1 MSGESGYL
9 RWAVSPTRLI
19 GRLSTA
25 IPDRGDPTWYV
36 LALSMA
42 LFVGFSLYMSVLY
55 QGFALG
61 GADFGSYI
69 HMFATTLA
77 GEGWLQQGKYIAS
90 HPGGSYWGGHFTVTL
105 LAFLPLYALVPS
117 PYTLIVAKAFT
128 LAASIPLLWVLARDR
143 LDSDR
148 LAGWVTASYALNP
161 FLWSAWLFHF
171 QEQVLLPLFVFGAY
185 YTYTERRSLAFLG
198 LFALALLT
206 NEFVVIIAVGF
217 LLGLFVAAYRE
228 SRLRA
233 DLPLLVGAAAL
244 TVGVRLLATRVV
256 AAFSA
261 FSGLPPA
268 SIAPP
273 FRPYVEGV
281 RGSIVE
287 LIAISLANPEVLIET
302 LSLGLFEK
310 VAFLLL
316 LTAPVLFLPLTDEIT
331 LGALAPYLAFAWVFA
346 GRDVYYTFGAHYP
359 LYVLP
364 FVYIGA
370 VRALGRTDLRGTL
383 AGSIVTEGRLL
394 SIPDRDTLRAVGR
407 SGVGRV
413 LVVVLVVNL
422 IAGAAVVAGQDE
434 TDVAPTDADH
444 DDLRREAIGLVPES
458 ASLLTQ
464 NDLYSH
470 VATRPRATFIP
481 VESTFG
487 YYQQRYGTPTPE
499 YLLFDTTTWWS
510 TPLESVYGDR
520 LGAGYGLVAYEDG
533 IWVLER
539 GYDGPPRGI
548 TGAYAVESRRYDAS
562 AFIPNDARITGGEV
576 VAEGGRAG
584 TYLWYGPN
592 ALLPPGTYTATF
604 RMNVTRGSEKP
615 VAGVDVAAGKT
626 HRTIA
631 DTTVPAVEGP
641 QNVTLE
647 FTLDEPRRNVEFRGY
662 RAGGDGTVSLEYV
675 AVSFVSGPTN
685 DSRAN
690 ASSRSNERYEHRER
704 HERHDGRQ
712 STIDAGRRSTVVGD
726 PGSLLTQAD
735 GGHGL

>member
-1 MSGESGYL
+1 MSGGSRYL
-9 RWAVSPTRLI
+9 RQAVSPTRL
-19 GRLSTA
+19 RDRFSNA
-25 IPDRGDPTWYV
+25 MPDRDDSTWYV
-36 LALSMA
+36 LALSLA

-55 QGFALG
+55 RGFALG
-61 GADFGSYI
+61 GADFGSYV

-105 LAFLPLYALVPS
+105 LAFFPLYALVPS
-117 PYTLIVAKAFT
+117 PYTLIVAKAFV
-128 LAASIPLLWVLARDR
+128 LAASVPLLWVLARDR
-143 LDSDR
+143 IESDR
-148 LAGWVTASYALNP
+148 LAGWVTLSYALNP

-185 YTYTERRSLAFLG
+185 YAYCKRRSLAFLG

-217 LLGLFVAAYRE
+217 LLGLCVAAYRE

-281 RGSIVE
+281 RGSIAE

-310 VAFLLL
+310 VAFILL

-370 VRALGRTDLRGTL
+370 VRVLGRTDLGGTL

-444 DDLRREAIGLVPES
+444 DDLRREAIDLVPES

-464 NDLYSH
+464 NDLYPH

-520 LGAGYGLVAYEDG
+520 LGAEYGLVAYEDG

-647 FTLDEPRRNVEFRGY
+647 FTLNEPRRNVEFRGY

-704 HERHDGRQ
+704 HECHDGRR
-712 STIDAGRRSTVVGD
+712 STIDADQRSTAVGD
-726 PGSLLTQAD
+726 PGPLLTQAD
-735 GGHGL
+735 GGHGP